1 MVELSIKLAKQQL
14 QDGSAS
20 PSVITHFLKLGTERD
35 LLEKEKL
42 RGENKLLEAKV
53 DAIKSAK
60 TNEELYRKAIEAMHR
75 YSGGSPDDIGP

>member
-75 YSGGSPDDIGP
+75 YSGGNSDDTRA